1 MGHGPGYSLCGVVV
15 SSDHHVQRAADVKV
29 SLFLRSGFGLCV
41 CEDFHSASQIERK
54 AHFTRNDF
62 FFFAAHTNV

>member
-1 MGHGPGYSLCGVVV
+1 M

-54 AHFTRNDF
+54 AHFTRNDLV
-62 FFFAAHTNV
+62 FFAAHTNV